1 MYDSVVVGTPSERW
15 GSQVTAIVQLREG
28 EEPTEDSLKDVAREH
43 IAAYKL
49 PKAFV
54 YVDQIT
60 RAPSGKADYR
70 WAKQTA
76 LEALGLES

>member
-1 MYDSVVVGTPSERW
+1 M
-15 GSQVTAIVQLREG
+15 
-28 EEPTEDSLKDVAREH
+28 KDVAREH

-49 PKAFV
+49 PKEFV

-70 WAKQTA
+70 WAKETA
-76 LEALGLES
+76 TKALGL